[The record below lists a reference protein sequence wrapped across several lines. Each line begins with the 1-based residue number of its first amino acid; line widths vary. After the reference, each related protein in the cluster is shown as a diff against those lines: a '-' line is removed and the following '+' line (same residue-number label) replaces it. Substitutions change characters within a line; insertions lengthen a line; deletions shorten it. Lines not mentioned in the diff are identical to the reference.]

1 MSVDLQGALGG
12 SIAETLE
19 GEVNG
24 FIKQLGGKPKLLNL
38 DVTENGTYTPPEG
51 YDGYDEVSV
60 DIEPTLDTLSVTE
73 NGTYTPPEGV
83 DGYNEV
89 VVDVPTPSPI
99 LQTLTVTANGTY
111 TPPAN
116 VDGYNEIIV
125 NVEPQPILEFL
136 DDSYLE
142 MTDTSITTNITLN
155 SDYNYSYDFYMT
167 DWRQDGAILGNTN
180 GGGYIQWT
188 PYNSYWYYSNGTSEY
203 RDGSLGEYVGRHN
216 ISYNDY
222 VVFDNNNISAYSR
235 QTYSGIKIVI
245 GYRANASTNYKSFF
259 NRFKVINKN
268 TEEVI
273 ADYRIARFKVGSYVV
288 KEGIYDTVSET
299 WIKEGTITSTP
310 T

>member
-1 MSVDLQGALGG
+1 MSINLQGALGG
-12 SIAETLE
+12 SISEMLE
-19 GEVNG
+19 GEVEG
-24 FIKQLGGKPKLLNL
+24 FIHQLGGQPKLTTLE
-38 DVTENGTYTPPEG
+38 VTENGTYTPPEG
-51 YDGYDEVSV
+51 YDGYNEVSV

-89 VVDVPTPSPI
+89 VVDVPTPSPV
-99 LQTLTVTANGTY
+99 LQTLNVTSNGTY

-116 VDGYNEIIV
+116 VDGYNQIIV
-125 NVEPQPILEFL
+125 NVELQPILEFL
-136 DDSYLE
+136 DDSYFE
-142 MTDTSITTNITLN
+142 MTDTSITTNISLN
-155 SDYNYSYDFYMT
+155 ADYNYSYDFYMT
-167 DWRQDGAILGNTN
+167 SWRQDGSILGNTG

-188 PYNSYWYYSNGTSEY
+188 PYSNYWYYSNGSNEY
-203 RDGSLGEYVGRHN
+203 RDGELGDYVGHHN

-222 VVFDNNNISAYSR
+222 VVFDNNNISAYGR
-235 QTYSGIKIVI
+235 PTYSGIYVVI

-273 ADYRIARFKVGSYVV
+273 CDYRIARFKIGSYVI